1 MSINRYRLSTT
12 LTASSQSLIKLQFG
26 DRLCIRNRIVQ
37 QPIIP
42 GFRCQAIR
50 LLKLQFRD

>member
-1 MSINRYRLSTT
+1 MSIIRYRLSTT

-37 QPIIP
+37 QPIMP

-50 LLKLQFRD
+50 LLKL